1 MTTLFSW
8 GNSMKKDVQR
18 GLMSPILNGIGDILK
33 RIRPNIMLGMI
44 IIAVLGMVISYIG
57 WQMGMEGII
66 SAAGVGSIV
75 AISNLAGKI
84 LETER
89 GSGER

>member
-1 MTTLFSW
+1 MESIF
-8 GNSMKKDVQR
+8 
-18 GLMSPILNGIGDILK
+18 NGIGDILK
-33 RIRPNIMLGMI
+33 RVRPNILLGMI
-44 IIAVLGMVISYIG
+44 LITILGIGISWIG
-57 WQMGMEGII
+57 WRMDQEGII

-89 GSGER
+89 ISGEG

>member
-1 MTTLFSW
+1 M
-8 GNSMKKDVQR
+8 N
-18 GLMSPILNGIGDILK
+18 PIFNGIGDILK
-33 RIRPNIMLGMI
+33 RVRPNILLGMI
-44 IIAVLGMVISYIG
+44 LIAILGIGISWIG
-57 WQMGMEGII
+57 WQMEQEGII

-89 GSGER
+89 GSGEG

>member
-1 MTTLFSW
+1 M
-8 GNSMKKDVQR
+8 N
-18 GLMSPILNGIGDILK
+18 PIFNGIGDILK
-33 RIRPNIMLGMI
+33 RVRPNILLGMI
-44 IIAVLGMVISYIG
+44 LIAILGIGISWIG
-57 WQMGMEGII
+57 WKMDQEGII

-89 GSGER
+89 GSGET

>member
-1 MTTLFSW
+1 
-8 GNSMKKDVQR
+8 
-18 GLMSPILNGIGDILK
+18 
-33 RIRPNIMLGMI
+33 MLGMI
-44 IIAVLGMVISYIG
+44 IIAVLGLGVSWIG
-57 WQMGMEGII
+57 WQMEMEGII

>member
-1 MTTLFSW
+1 M
-8 GNSMKKDVQR
+8 NSIFD
-18 GLMSPILNGIGDILK
+18 GIGNILK
-33 RIRPNIMLGMI
+33 RVRPNILLGMI
-44 IIAVLGMVISYIG
+44 LIAILGIGISWIG
-57 WQMGMEGII
+57 WQMEQEGII

-89 GSGER
+89 GSGEG

>member
-1 MTTLFSW
+1 
-8 GNSMKKDVQR
+8 MKKEGQR
-18 GLMSPILNGIGDILK
+18 GLMSPILNGLGNILT
-33 RIRPNIMLGMI
+33 RVRPNILLGMI
-44 IIAVLGMVISYIG
+44 LIAVLGLGISWIG
-57 WQMGMEGII
+57 WQMEMEGII